1 MKHKFLTVAFAAAVL
16 ASPSLSF
23 AQGNAVSL
31 TGDVKLEKTVTE
43 NGAAKV
49 VLSDPKVVVPG
60 DRLLFS
66 TAYRN
71 DSAQAVTNF
80 VVTNPLPTAV
90 TLAPESAATLEVS
103 TDGGK
108 SWGQLAAL
116 SVADGKGGQRAALAS
131 DATHVRWTIPS
142 IAPGGTGTVK
152 YHAIVR

>member
-1 MKHKFLTVAFAAAVL
+1 MKHKFMTVAFAAAVF
-16 ASPSLSF
+16 ASPSIAF

-31 TGDVKLEKTVTE
+31 NGDVKLEKTVTE

-60 DRLLFS
+60 DKLLFS

-71 DSAQAVTNF
+71 DSAQPVTNF
-80 VVTNPLPTAV
+80 VVTNPLPAAV

-103 TDGGK
+103 VDGGK
-108 SWGQLAAL
+108 SWGQLAL
-116 SVADGKGGQRAALAS
+116 LKVSDGKGGQRAALAT
-131 DATHVRWTIPS
+131 DTTHVRWTIPT
-142 IAPGGTGTVK
+142 IAPGGTGAVE